1 LAAANRHVLVETE
14 IKTRGDMQD
23 EEINETIARRL
34 FGMVRPDEDGGQVV
48 YIGEWPNYCGDI
60 AVAWPILDRLFELGW
75 WRQSGCCWGACLGNQ
90 SCRSGSLENTAAGI
104 ATITGSE
111 YGDDQRD

>member
-1 LAAANRHVLVETE
+1 
-14 IKTRGDMQD
+14 MQD

-34 FGMVRPDEDGGQVV
+34 FGMVRPDEDVGQVV

-75 WRQSGCCWGACLGNQ
+75 WPNITRDISTKAWVCDLKTWWGAK
-90 SCRSGSLENTAAGI
+90 AAAVGAPAWAI
-104 ATITGSE
+104 SRAAVEALKIQQPE
-111 YGDDQRD
+111 